1 MTDRSFERANEES
14 RDRLARMVSTLTP
27 VQLETDLGEG
37 WTVASAL
44 AHAGFWDRWQ
54 AARWTEMLAGD
65 WSAEDVSVLAA
76 EHLANEALHPYWA
89 GISAAYVPTLALD
102 AATRLN
108 SLIAQAPDAL
118 VDSLEGGPSAFLLH
132 RHRHRND
139 HLDHIE
145 RVLAATAQAAGSVDR
160 AFVQRNTD
168 SRQRLSA
175 TVMRLEVSDLELSAE
190 ADGWTIGQ
198 VLGHLGFW
206 DRFLAARWQSAL
218 ASGPGAQPA
227 YLDQGIADLL
237 NEALAPAWGATDAGT
252 EGPAVLEI
260 LAAAQ
265 AVDDMIAG
273 LPAET
278 PIEAILAER
287 PSLLDRSLHRR
298 EHLDVID
305 RALAGR
311 IR

>member
-14 RDRLARMVSTLTP
+14 RDRLARMVATLTP
-27 VQLETDLGEG
+27 TQLAPDLGEG

-44 AHAGFWDRWQ
+44 AHTGFWDRWQ
-54 AARWTEMLAGD
+54 AARWTEMLVGD
-65 WSAEDVSVLAA
+65 WSADDASVLAA

-89 GISAAYVPTLALD
+89 GIAAADEPALAVE
-102 AATRLN
+102 AATRLDA
-108 SLIAQAPDAL
+108 LIARAPDAL
-118 VDSLEGGPSAFLLH
+118 ADSLEGGPSAFLLH

-139 HLDHIE
+139 HIDHIE

-160 AFVQRNTD
+160 AFVQRNAE

-175 TVMRLEVSDLELSAE
+175 TVLRLEVSDLELSAE
-190 ADGWTIGQ
+190 AGGWTIGQ

-206 DRFLAARWQSAL
+206 DRFLAARWRSAL
-218 ASGPGAQPA
+218 ASGPGAQPV
-227 YLDQGIADLL
+227 YLDQEIADML
-237 NEALAPAWGATDAGT
+237 NEALEPAWGATDAGT

-265 AVDDMIAG
+265 AVDDLIAG
-273 LPAET
+273 LPPET
-278 PIEAILAER
+278 PFDSILAER
-287 PSLLDRSLHRR
+287 PSLLDRSIHRR